1 MLKGVG
7 CIDHLI
13 RRQKIF
19 QPIVQNQCGNDDVL
33 NSPINPFY
41 MGKIIKA
48 NNVNVIQH
56 KNQLKLHYNKTKTN
70 IHGSSLCENK
80 FTSH

>member
-1 MLKGVG
+1 
-7 CIDHLI
+7 
-13 RRQKIF
+13 
-19 QPIVQNQCGNDDVL
+19 
-33 NSPINPFY
+33 

-70 IHGSSLCENK
+70 IHGCSLCENK